1 MNMQRLVKFV
11 SEFSAEAYKA
21 EPSAGYI
28 DDTDAVMPGEPTAS
42 GGLLSS
48 EMFAEFSLPYLQ
60 IEIKAIK
67 SMGMSASLHIC
78 GDTTNHLPFMAQSG
92 AKILAIE
99 QKVNPYVGMKQVDG
113 KVALVGD
120 VGPVQPLMLR
130 TIEQVVEDTLRC
142 IDAGFQVIHPG
153 CALPPETP
161 TANLRAMTETTKAF
175 SKKIAWEAR

>member
-60 IEIKAIK
+60 TEIKAIK
-67 SMGMSASLHIC
+67 STGMSASLHIC

-92 AKILAIE
+92 AKILATE
-99 QKVNPYVGMKQVDG
+99 QKVNPYFGMKQVDG
-113 KVALVGD
+113 KVVLVGD
-120 VGPVQPLMLR
+120 VVASA
-130 TIEQVVEDTLRC
+130 TVDVEDHRTGGRE
-142 IDAGFQVIHPG
+142 HPPLHRRRFPG
-153 CALPPETP
+153 HPVSESP
-161 TANLRAMTETTKAF
+161 
-175 SKKIAWEAR
+175 

>member
-60 IEIKAIK
+60 IEINL
-67 SMGMSASLHIC
+67 SLTS
-78 GDTTNHLPFMAQSG
+78 DQ
-92 AKILAIE
+92 IE
-99 QKVNPYVGMKQVDG
+99 VG
-113 KVALVGD
+113 
-120 VGPVQPLMLR
+120 
-130 TIEQVVEDTLRC
+130 
-142 IDAGFQVIHPG
+142 
-153 CALPPETP
+153 
-161 TANLRAMTETTKAF
+161 
-175 SKKIAWEAR
+175 